1 MEDQGSR
8 PMVLVQST
16 FKPAEDFLTVA
27 GRHFATGDNPLL
39 GKREYNEGHDI
50 VWTSLADWAGRPENI
65 NRLSDIFIEFAMPP
79 TLWLQQMLPV
89 ERTDKLIFRYR
100 RVIYERNVANL
111 GVQKTIA
118 PVTAARVETGE
129 KHGKLIAQGFSF
141 DYYSFQQNGADRI
154 FNGFMSQVYSNF
166 YVSVAVGTIT
176 EFRITPSAYTHPRDR
191 YPTNAMPRT
200 PQDVFRQ
207 RRAHFGIINKRPLA
221 IEFLAAEVN
230 EMFERKDQLIE
241 GVIMTTSDY
250 MFLNSADAGRIYTL
264 ISGRDAM
271 FNRSRLRDNF
281 GLAIHQIPRLSESNH
296 NAADE
301 PLLRSVVARGSIGT
315 FFDDTYSMDP
325 EDFRSAFLDFWMVSW
340 TSNGRDRYRLR
351 DFFRSCF
358 QFTPIDEVPGYYS
371 PDNARVYT
379 ETSSDRSGPVVW
391 DIAKCDEMNLP
402 YPGSPNRRLLHN
414 FCSKYDDVMRAINT
428 RPDGNHEEY
437 DVMVRY
443 EPSLVEHKSSELR
456 QMRHVLGTHITE
468 TQELQKTRGLMP
480 VTFGGE
486 INECKV
492 SARRAIHL
500 YRTARARIFAG
511 LTADERTTFKRGLQW
526 AEEVNAL
533 AVGLT
538 TDSVSQIIAKNA
550 RNGNGL
556 APNKFGGLDLPD
568 RHLFTDELPAGYGN
582 ISGMYT
588 LANYISQFPSE
599 AKKMHKET
607 VDLLPRFVAVYEKVI
622 SNLQKHFSRCLALDP
637 RMCPLQHSGKNVTPE
652 MRAKIVAWYTLFRPF
667 SPGLGI
673 PASFQ
678 YNDTAAGLQQIS
690 KILVTIPYDFSK
702 GTFKVTHS
710 PKNISDVLEMLSD
723 ATGFDVADFENLPKE
738 DLLSKL
744 QDVLPVDGYVK
755 KVPYD
760 SLLSIAGIINHSIEG
775 KVAPSLRK
783 IFDAGRKSSGAAQTR
798 TALWIPLTSSSETY
812 TNPISPYKL
821 APAYRASSSSNNVT
835 LHRLRV
841 MTVNTEANEVAPG
854 DEKKR
859 ENYKTEIT
867 KGFQHLLVGSPSVD
881 DTPDFSPLSGTGVTF
896 GDYLPSATPFI
907 NPFWPLVPR
916 TANVHAKIQAESSD
930 FAKQVEMSIGNR
942 LTSNSAPF
950 CNGYDPQLP
959 AEFPDHV
966 QYAELYSAVAFS
978 EDYYLAMRK
987 KFVVPDTARIGGDM
1001 PDLLVSL
1008 ITHPVTGNPFSPSKD
1023 AKLSTFERRWIE
1035 THLYDCELAVAARA
1049 MLLCEMSVPALTQ
1062 LYDGD
1067 IDPWLSGSILR
1078 PFETQHFHSFIFNA
1092 FGRLGTTYIGN
1103 ENSFMS
1109 FQTAAKQYDFDGEL
1123 THGTVITAQEKFFWQ
1138 EDARGGSDLG
1148 GKGNDFIRNHPNLA
1162 IPYNIA
1168 NPESEKWAMDLR
1180 KFNGRGEDLGNWS
1193 NVAVLQGKEATAE
1206 FRGVWDLDITG
1217 SWNSYGFV
1225 NELHDYHEFGRT
1237 RDDIMFDGAPFVN
1250 FIHRFYRMNTENN
1263 PNANVPVEYLSFEQ
1277 KARTKRFNTHC
1288 NMSSTLH
1295 TTRHRLS
1302 LTLEGTHA
1310 WGREDVNCRTI
1321 QTSRGTV
1328 GF

>member
-301 PLLRSVVARGSIGT
+301 PLLRSIVARGSIGT

-468 TQELQKTRGLMP
+468 TQELQKTQGLMP

-526 AEEVNAL
+526 AEEVNSL
-533 AVGLT
+533 AVGLSN
-538 TDSVSQIIAKNA
+538 DQISEIVNA
-550 RNGNGL
+550 AAPEGNRL
-556 APNKFGGLDLPD
+556 PVNKFGGLDVPD
-568 RHLFTDELPAGYGN
+568 GHMFTDELPAGYGN

-588 LANYISQFPSE
+588 LAKHISQFPVQ
-599 AKKMHKET
+599 ARGMHKQTAE
-607 VDLLPRFVAVYEKVI
+607 LLPRFVAVYEKVI
-622 SNLQKHFSRCLALDP
+622 SNLQKHFARCLALDP

-667 SPGLGI
+667 SPALVIPGYLKYAKDEGIFDISNLLTPVPVNSSRGDFAAKHDLGTVDEV
-673 PASFQ
+673 
-678 YNDTAAGLQQIS
+678 YR
-690 KILVTIPYDFSK
+690 
-702 GTFKVTHS
+702 
-710 PKNISDVLEMLSD
+710 MLSD
-723 ATGFDVADFENLPKE
+723 VTRLSVRAIKTSERAK
-738 DLLSKL
+738 LLSEL
-744 QDVLPVDGYVK
+744 QKIVPVDGYFNGVS
-755 KVPYD
+755 YD
-760 SLLSIAGIINHSIEG
+760 SVLSIAGI
-775 KVAPSLRK
+775 VARSYQNSVEDAVK
-783 IFDAGRKSSGAAQTR
+783 EVFDKTTKSSSLANAF
-798 TALWIPLTSSSETY
+798 TALIIPLTSSSATY
-812 TNPISPYKL
+812 DNPTSPYKL
-821 APAYRASSSSNNVT
+821 APAPPAPAAAAAPVPPPLTTLFRSSVI
-835 LHRLRV
+835 
-841 MTVNTEANEVAPG
+841 TVNKNGDKVNNGDQRKNEEFIIAL
-854 DEKKR
+854 R
-859 ENYKTEIT
+859 E
-867 KGFQHLLVGSPSVD
+867 GFKHLVVGPKSRNG
-881 DTPDFSPLSGTGVTF
+881 TPDFSPLSGDGVTF
-896 GDYLPSATPFI
+896 ATPFI
-907 NPFWPLVPR
+907 NQTWPLVPR
-916 TANVHAKIQAESSD
+916 TAKVHAKLHAESSD
-930 FAKQVEMSIGNR
+930 FAKQVEMSIGTR

-959 AEFPDHV
+959 AEFVDHL

-978 EDYYLAMRK
+978 EDYYSAVRK
-987 KFVVPDTARIGGDM
+987 TFAIPDKATPGTEM

-1148 GKGNDFIRNHPNLA
+1148 GKGNDFICNHPNLA

-1263 PNANVPVEYLSFEQ
+1263 NANVPVEYLSFEQ

-1321 QTSRGTV
+1321 QTSRATV